1 MKKFFFLILYCIGVL
16 IIALIVFNKFYLQ
29 KKLDTYKI
37 QVDLIN
43 KLNSQIKT
51 LHHVREFKYLENNE
65 INTLILKQ
73 RIPSKHNKE
82 ILFQGDSWAE
92 QNIIYKNS
100 SNFLDKF
107 SQENSISILDA
118 GTSSYS
124 FSLMSSQLKYLKEHF
139 KINPDV
145 IVSII
150 DHTDFADEICRYK
163 SKIVFKN
170 NQIKSI
176 YPEHD
181 DSGEIYN
188 YNLRHMSKMKKIL
201 NMENNFFK
209 NFFFISEI
217 IKLKFKKNKRKCS
230 LKNIVSLLNTKELDF
245 EKNLLYFKKIANL
258 YLDEVFLEN
267 KNIQLILVIHPWLLH
282 ENFNNFYFA
291 NAFEEVISKRKEY
304 KNIHLLNFQLEYPDL
319 YIKNKIKLNEIHVPD
334 DVTSHLTPNAHLVF
348 LKNILQFV
356 KQFI

>member
-1 MKKFFFLILYCIGVL
+1 MILFY
-16 IIALIVFNKFYLQ
+16 KFYLQ
-29 KKLDTYKI
+29 KKLDTYKT

-43 KLNSQIKT
+43 KLDFQIKT
-51 LHHVREFKYLENNE
+51 LHHVREFKYIEKNQ
-65 INTLILKQ
+65 INSLILKQ
-73 RIPSKHNKE
+73 RIPSKHTKE

-92 QNIIYKNS
+92 QNIIYENS
-100 SNFLDKF
+100 SNFLYNF

-145 IVSII
+145 VVSII
-150 DHTDFADEICRYK
+150 DHTDFSDEICRYK

-170 NQIKSI
+170 NRIKRI
-176 YPEHD
+176 DPEHD

-188 YNLRHMSKMKKIL
+188 YNLSHVSNMKKIL
-201 NMENNFFK
+201 NIENDFLK

-217 IKLKFKKNKRKCS
+217 IKLKFIKSKSKRKCN
-230 LKNIVSLLNTKELDF
+230 LENIVSTLNTKELDF

-258 YLDEVFLEN
+258 YIDEVFLEN
-267 KNIQLILVIHPWLLH
+267 KNIQLILVVHPWLLH
-282 ENFNNFYFA
+282 ENLDNFYFA
-291 NAFEEVISKRKEY
+291 NFFEEIISKRKEY
-304 KNIHLLNFQLEYPDL
+304 KNIHLLNFQLKYPDL
-319 YIKNKIKLNEIHVPD
+319 YIKNNIKLNEIHVPD

-348 LKNILQFV
+348 LKNIMQFV